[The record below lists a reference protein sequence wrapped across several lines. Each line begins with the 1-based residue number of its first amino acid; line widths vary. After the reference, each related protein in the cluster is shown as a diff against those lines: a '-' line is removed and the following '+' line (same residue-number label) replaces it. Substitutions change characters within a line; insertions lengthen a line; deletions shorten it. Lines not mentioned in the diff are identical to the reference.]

1 MKKIIIAAVLI
12 FMITAGCDDEPE
24 NTSYSSTKPYSA
36 TAVRYYG
43 YEIWTI
49 AGCEYIV
56 YGVGYGQMMS
66 HMGTCKNPIH
76 KQIVHDT
83 VIVDPNVAHS
93 KIK

>member
-1 MKKIIIAAVLI
+1 MKKIIIAVILL
-12 FMITAGCDDEPE
+12 MITSGCDDEPE
-24 NTSYSSTKPYSA
+24 STSYSQSQPYS
-36 TAVRYYG
+36 TIVVRYNG

-49 AGCEYIV
+49 SGCEYIV

-83 VIVDPNVAHS
+83 VIIDPNIDHS
-93 KIK
+93 KIN